1 MSYSTGLTAAI
12 MTTSK
17 PLDLHD
23 HRTMLESESGIH
35 PDLIKAR
42 GYQTV
47 TRERLR

>member
-1 MSYSTGLTAAI
+1 

-23 HRTMLESESGIH
+23 HHRTMLESESGIH

-42 GYQTV
+42 GYRTA